1 AFGGAVDFGQQ
12 RVNGLLN
19 RFQGDLADFAL
30 VGARLVFHDGHAVL
44 LVARVPGL
52 DGAPGELARLALLV
66 GEGQLTDRPDAG
78 LEAVALGHVDGPQHA
93 HLQIRS
99 RIFHEEFCYFVSC
112 FVFLAWPLP
121 AFYAETAG
129 LFLTVRRLRRRR
141 RGGAQ
146 PYGVAAG
153 RGHPRRTTRARQ
165 FGPAARFEGWV
176 WGAIAEAR
184 RPDPRGRAP
193 KGRHPGRGH
202 RLGGPEKRAA
212 LSSLQ
217 KRALEVE
224 LKIPERTSALG
235 KEAL

>member
-1 AFGGAVDFGQQ
+1 
-12 RVNGLLN
+12 
-19 RFQGDLADFAL
+19 LADFAL

-176 WGAIAEAR
+176 WGQSPRPAAR
-184 RPDPRGRAP
+184 IRAAGRPRKPRWTRAP

-224 LKIPERTSALG
+224 
-235 KEAL
+235 